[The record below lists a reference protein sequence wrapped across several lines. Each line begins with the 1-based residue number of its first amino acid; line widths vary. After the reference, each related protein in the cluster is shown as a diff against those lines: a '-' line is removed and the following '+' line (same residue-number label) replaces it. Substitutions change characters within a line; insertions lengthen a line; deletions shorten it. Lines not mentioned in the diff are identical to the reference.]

1 VRACCQSPGFDLG
14 LAILLRCGSTVNKP
28 AGKGLGKNAK
38 ARHRPRGTGASSV
51 YESLKTK
58 ILNLEL
64 KPGTLLDETEL
75 SRQYHL
81 SRSPV
86 REALIRLSAEGLV
99 ETPRNRTS
107 MVSQLDFSAL
117 PAYFDAMQLLY
128 RLSARLAAKNRTKAG
143 VAVLK
148 DIEGALERAHEQVD
162 VLSIVQLNRDFHAAI
177 ADMTGNPFIMS
188 WMKGLLD
195 QGQRVFRL
203 YLASFG
209 DRVPLPKLSQHH
221 AMIQAIER
229 GDAAGAERAG
239 KADAQGLIEEVVHA
253 LGNLPSAD
261 LDLEEVAVRAIRR
274 AV

>member
-1 VRACCQSPGFDLG
+1 
-14 LAILLRCGSTVNKP
+14 VNKP
-28 AGKGLGKNAK
+28 TSGKGASKSLK
-38 ARHRPRGTGASSV
+38 AAGHRPRGTGASSV

-128 RLSARLAAKNRTKAG
+128 RLSARLAAKNRTMAG
-143 VAVLK
+143 VDILK
-148 DIEGALERAHEQVD
+148 TIESALERAHEQVD
-162 VLSIVQLNRDFHAAI
+162 VLKIVQLNRDFHAAI
-177 ADMTGNPFIMS
+177 ADMTGNPFMMG
-188 WMKGLLD
+188 WMKTLLD

-229 GDAAGAERAG
+229 GDAAAAERAG

-261 LDLEEVAVRAIRR
+261 LDLEEVAVRPVRR
-274 AV
+274 VV

>member
-1 VRACCQSPGFDLG
+1 
-14 LAILLRCGSTVNKP
+14 VNKP

-128 RLSARLAAKNRTKAG
+128 RLSARLAAKNRAKAG

-148 DIEGALERAHEQVD
+148 DIEGALELAHEQVD

-177 ADMTGNPFIMS
+177 ADMTGNSFIMS

-209 DRVPLPKLSQHH
+209 DRVPLPKLTQHH

>member
-1 VRACCQSPGFDLG
+1 
-14 LAILLRCGSTVNKP
+14 VNKP

-177 ADMTGNPFIMS
+177 ADMTGNSFIMS

-209 DRVPLPKLSQHH
+209 DRVPLPKLTQHH

-261 LDLEEVAVRAIRR
+261 LDLEEVAVRAVRR
-274 AV
+274 AL

>member
-1 VRACCQSPGFDLG
+1 
-14 LAILLRCGSTVNKP
+14 VNKP
-28 AGKGLGKNAK
+28 AGKGLRKNAK

-177 ADMTGNPFIMS
+177 ADMTGNSFIMS

-261 LDLEEVAVRAIRR
+261 LDLEEVAVRAVRR
-274 AV
+274 AL

>member
-1 VRACCQSPGFDLG
+1 
-14 LAILLRCGSTVNKP
+14 VNKP
-28 AGKGLGKNAK
+28 AGRGLGKNAK
-38 ARHRPRGTGASSV
+38 TRHRPRGTGASSV

-177 ADMTGNPFIMS
+177 ADMTGNSFIMS

-261 LDLEEVAVRAIRR
+261 LDLEEVAVRAVRR

>member
-1 VRACCQSPGFDLG
+1 
-14 LAILLRCGSTVNKP
+14 VNKP
-28 AGKGLGKNAK
+28 AGKGLRKNAK

-177 ADMTGNPFIMS
+177 ADMTGNSFIMS

>member
-1 VRACCQSPGFDLG
+1 
-14 LAILLRCGSTVNKP
+14 VNKP
-28 AGKGLGKNAK
+28 AGKRLGKNAK

-177 ADMTGNPFIMS
+177 ADMTGNAFIMS

-261 LDLEEVAVRAIRR
+261 LDLEEVAVRAVRR

>member
-1 VRACCQSPGFDLG
+1 
-14 LAILLRCGSTVNKP
+14 VNKP
-28 AGKGLGKNAK
+28 AGKGLRKNAK

-148 DIEGALERAHEQVD
+148 DIEGALELAHEQVD

-177 ADMTGNPFIMS
+177 ADMTGNSFIMS

>member
-1 VRACCQSPGFDLG
+1 
-14 LAILLRCGSTVNKP
+14 VNKP

-177 ADMTGNPFIMS
+177 ADMTGNSFIMS

>member
-1 VRACCQSPGFDLG
+1 M
-14 LAILLRCGSTVNKP
+14 NKP
-28 AGKGLGKNAK
+28 TSKGVGKSSKAG
-38 ARHRPRGTGASSV
+38 RRPRGTGASSV

-128 RLSARLAAKNRTKAG
+128 RLSARLAAKNWTMAG
-143 VAVLK
+143 VGILK
-148 DIEGALERAHEQVD
+148 DIESALERAHEQVD
-162 VLSIVQLNRDFHAAI
+162 VLRIVQLNRDFHAAI
-177 ADMTGNPFIMS
+177 ADMTGNPFMMG
-188 WMKGLLD
+188 WMKTLLD

-229 GDAAGAERAG
+229 GDAAAAERAG

-261 LDLEEVAVRAIRR
+261 LDLEDVAVRAVRR
-274 AV
+274 VV

>member
-1 VRACCQSPGFDLG
+1 M
-14 LAILLRCGSTVNKP
+14 NKP
-28 AGKGLGKNAK
+28 TSKGVGKSSKAG
-38 ARHRPRGTGASSV
+38 RRPRGTGASSV

-128 RLSARLAAKNRTKAG
+128 RLSARLAAKNRTMAG
-143 VAVLK
+143 VGILK
-148 DIEGALERAHEQVD
+148 DIESALERAHEQVD
-162 VLSIVQLNRDFHAAI
+162 VLRIVQLNRDFHAAI
-177 ADMTGNPFIMS
+177 ADMTGNPFMMG
-188 WMKGLLD
+188 WMKTLLD

-229 GDAAGAERAG
+229 GDAAAAERAG

-261 LDLEEVAVRAIRR
+261 LDLEDVAVRAVRR
-274 AV
+274 VV

>member
-1 VRACCQSPGFDLG
+1 M
-14 LAILLRCGSTVNKP
+14 NKP
-28 AGKGLGKNAK
+28 TSKGVGKSSKAG
-38 ARHRPRGTGASSV
+38 RRPRGTGASSV

-128 RLSARLAAKNRTKAG
+128 RLSAQLAAKNRTMAG
-143 VAVLK
+143 VGILK
-148 DIEGALERAHEQVD
+148 DIESALERAHEQVD
-162 VLSIVQLNRDFHAAI
+162 VLKIVQLNRDFHAAI
-177 ADMTGNPFIMS
+177 ADMTGNPFMMG
-188 WMKGLLD
+188 WMKTLLD

-229 GDAAGAERAG
+229 GDAAAAERAG

-261 LDLEEVAVRAIRR
+261 LDLEDVAVRAVRR
-274 AV
+274 VV